1 MLVQT
6 SQAPPRVNVPFFD
19 LDPTH
24 RPLRDELLLEIGSLI
39 DSGHFTN
46 GPQVDAFERAFAAYC
61 GRARCVGVGS
71 GLDALRLAL
80 LAAGIQPGDEVIVPA
95 ATFVAT
101 FEAVTQAGAT
111 PVVADV
117 SEDDFGLDTGA
128 AAAAVGERTFAI
140 LPVHLYGQLA
150 DVVALER
157 LARSAG
163 CMLLEDAC
171 QAHGA
176 RRDGIAAGA
185 LGTAAAFSFYPAK
198 NLGALGDAGAIV
210 TDDLEL
216 DRRVRSLREHG
227 QRAKYEHELQGYTA
241 RLDTLQA
248 LVLLRKLPR
257 LEGWNDERRRAAAFY
272 TEALAGVGDLRLPPV
287 PAGSEPAWH
296 LYVVRTARAHDLAER
311 LAARGIGSGR
321 HYPQPPHLTA
331 AYAHLGHRAGAFPV
345 AEALARECLS
355 LPLYPGIQPHQ
366 LLMVVEEIHEFF
378 ADGRRSH

>member
-1 MLVQT
+1 
-6 SQAPPRVNVPFFD
+6 VNVPFFD
-19 LDPTH
+19 LDAAH
-24 RPLRDELLLEIGSLI
+24 RPLRAELLAEIGALI
-39 DSGHFTN
+39 DSGRFTN
-46 GPQVDAFERAFAAYC
+46 GPQVGAFEHAFATYC
-61 GRARCVGVGS
+61 GRALCVGVGS

-80 LAAGIQPGDEVIVPA
+80 LAGGIEPGDEVVVPA

-101 FEAVTQAGAT
+101 FEAVTQAGGT

-117 SEDDFGLDTGA
+117 SEDDYGLDADA

-150 DVVALER
+150 DVVALGL
-157 LARSAG
+157 LARRAG

-185 LGTAAAFSFYPAK
+185 SGGAAAFSFYPAK

-210 TDDLEL
+210 TDDLQL
-216 DRRVRSLREHG
+216 ADRARSLREHG

-248 LVLLRKLPR
+248 LVLLRKLPL
-257 LEGWNDERRRAAAFY
+257 LERWNDERRRAAAFY
-272 TEALAGVGDLRLPPV
+272 TDALAGVGDLRLPPV

-296 LYVVRTARAHDLAER
+296 LYVVRSSRAQQLAEH

-331 AYAHLGHRAGAFPV
+331 AYAGLGHRAGAFPV
-345 AEALARECLS
+345 AEALAQECLS
-355 LPLYPGIQPHQ
+355 LPLFPGIEPDQ
-366 LLMVVEEIHEFF
+366 LLAVVQEIHEFF
-378 ADGRRSH
+378 AHGRRSR